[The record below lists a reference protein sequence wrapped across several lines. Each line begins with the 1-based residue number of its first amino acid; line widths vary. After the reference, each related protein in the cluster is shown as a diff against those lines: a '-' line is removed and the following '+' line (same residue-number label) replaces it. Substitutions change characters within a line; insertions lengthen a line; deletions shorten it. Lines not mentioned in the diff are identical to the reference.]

1 MTAQAPKISVVVPLY
16 NETESL
22 PLLTAQLSRVLN
34 SLDRSSEIIYVD
46 DGSTDDSLIT
56 LKDLQQDYP
65 RVRLIRFARNAG
77 QSAALAAGFRA
88 ARGKVVITL
97 DADLQN
103 DPADIPKLMDKI
115 EQYDCVCGVRMNRHD
130 EFLRKVSSW
139 VANAMRNAVLKDQM
153 EDIACGLKVFR
164 KTYLDRIPMFN
175 GMHRF
180 LPTLVRMHGGSV
192 AEVRIR
198 HRPRLYGKTKYNIRN
213 RILRAFTD
221 MLAVRWMRSRRISYR
236 IEETSD
242 E

>member
-1 MTAQAPKISVVVPLY
+1 MMAQVPKISVVIPLY
-16 NETESL
+16 NEAESL

-46 DGSTDDSLIT
+46 DGSTDESLNT

-65 RVRLIRFARNAG
+65 RVRVIRFARNAG

-88 ARGKVVITL
+88 ARGEVVVTL

-103 DPADIPKLMDKI
+103 DPADIPKLVEKM
-115 EQYDCVCGVRMNRHD
+115 EQHDCVCGVRMNRHD
-130 EFLRKVSSW
+130 DFLRKVSSW
-139 VANAMRNAVLKDQM
+139 VANTVRNAVLKDRM
-153 EDIACGLKVFR
+153 EDIGCGLKTFR
-164 KTYLDRIPMFN
+164 KTYLDKIPMFN

-180 LPTLVRMHGGSV
+180 LPTLIRMHGGSV
-192 AEVRIR
+192 AEVRVR
-198 HRPRLYGKTKYNIRN
+198 HRPRLYGKPKYNIRN

-221 MLAVRWMRSRRISYR
+221 MLAVRWLRSRRISYR
-236 IEETSD
+236 IEETTD

>member
-65 RVRLIRFARNAG
+65 RVRVIRFARNAG

-88 ARGKVVITL
+88 ARGEVVVTL

-103 DPADIPKLMDKI
+103 DPADIPKLMEK
-115 EQYDCVCGVRMNRHD
+115 
-130 EFLRKVSSW
+130 
-139 VANAMRNAVLKDQM
+139 M
-153 EDIACGLKVFR
+153 E
-164 KTYLDRIPMFN
+164 
-175 GMHRF
+175 
-180 LPTLVRMHGGSV
+180 SV
-192 AEVRIR
+192 TGEVYFI
-198 HRPRLYGKTKYNIRN
+198 
-213 RILRAFTD
+213 IL
-221 MLAVRWMRSRRISYR
+221 LI
-236 IEETSD
+236 
-242 E
+242 